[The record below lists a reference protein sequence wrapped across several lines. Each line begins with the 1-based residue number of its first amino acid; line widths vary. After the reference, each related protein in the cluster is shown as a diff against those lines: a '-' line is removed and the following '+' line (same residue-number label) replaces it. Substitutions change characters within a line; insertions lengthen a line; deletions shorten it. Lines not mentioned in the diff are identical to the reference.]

1 MALSLAEFIKQ
12 FLKDEDGARWAENN
26 EGLTA
31 KQAEYRSLLERCPK
45 NSPSHPDRELNRE
58 RDKETRGEREDKK
71 EDSYRWS

>member
-31 KQAEYRSLLERCPK
+31 KQTEYRSCKSGAQKTLHHTLTE
-45 NSPSHPDRELNRE
+45 S
-58 RDKETRGEREDKK
+58 
-71 EDSYRWS
+71 